1 VEDREG
7 RRKWREREK
16 GYDVREN
23 EVRVRDTIYVGV
35 ERLRAR
41 ENAAW
46 WGGTMGRGTDIG

>member
-1 VEDREG
+1 VEDRKG

-35 ERLRAR
+35 ERLRTR
-41 ENAAW
+41 ENAAQ
-46 WGGTMGRGTDIG
+46 TVGRKDRTRG